1 MEDAVTQP
9 AVRVERRGGTLL
21 LTLNRPDRANALS
34 RELVTALEEAL
45 ASAAADGSWR
55 VCLLVAAG
63 EKAFCAGADLK
74 ERASMSEEE
83 VRQFVPRL
91 QALASQLASLDR
103 PTIALVQGA
112 ALGGGLELALAC
124 DLRIAAEEATL
135 GLSEVQLGIIPG
147 AGGTQRLARLVGA
160 AKAKELI
167 FMAQRLSGAE
177 AAAAG
182 VVNAVVPRA
191 ALLETGLAWAERIAL
206 GAPLAII
213 AAKRA
218 VDEGVALPL
227 EQGLAVERA
236 CYAPL
241 VETTDRVEALNAFRE
256 KRAPRFEGR

>member
-1 MEDAVTQP
+1 MEDALTQP

-34 RELVTALEEAL
+34 LELVSALEAAL
-45 ASAAADGSWR
+45 AAAASDGSWR
-55 VCLLVAAG
+55 VCLLAAEG

-74 ERASMSEEE
+74 ERAAMSEEQ

-124 DLRIAAEEATL
+124 DLRIAAFEATL
-135 GLSEVQLGIIPG
+135 GLTEVRLGIIPG

-167 FMAQRLSGAE
+167 LLARRLSGSE
-177 AAAAG
+177 AAAEG
-182 VVNAVVPRA
+182 VANLAVPRA
-191 ALLETGLAWAERIAL
+191 TLLETGLAWAEQIAL
-206 GAPLAII
+206 GAPLAIR

-218 VDEGVALPL
+218 VDEGVALSL
-227 EQGLAVERA
+227 ADGLAVERA

-241 VETTDRVEALNAFRE
+241 VETTDRVEALHAFRE
-256 KRAPRFEGR
+256 KRSPRFEGR

>member
-1 MEDAVTQP
+1 MEDALMQP
-9 AVRVERRGGTLL
+9 AVLVERRGGTLL
-21 LTLNRPDRANALS
+21 LTLNRPDRLNALS
-34 RELVTALEEAL
+34 LELVQAFEAALTA
-45 ASAAADGSWR
+45 AAADPSWR
-55 VCLLVAAG
+55 VCLLAAAG
-63 EKAFCAGADLK
+63 DKGFCAGADLK
-74 ERASMSEEE
+74 ERATMSEEQ

-91 QALASQLASLDR
+91 QALASQLSSLDR

-135 GLSEVQLGIIPG
+135 GLTEVQLGIIPG
-147 AGGTQRLARLVGA
+147 AGGTQRLTRLVGV

-167 FMAQRLSGAE
+167 FMARRLTGAE
-177 AAAAG
+177 AVAEG
-182 VVNAVVPRA
+182 VANAVVPRA

-218 VDEGVALPL
+218 IDEGAALPL
-227 EQGLAVERA
+227 AEGLAVERI

-241 VETTDRVEALNAFRE
+241 VETTDRVEALTAFRE
-256 KRAPRFEGR
+256 KRPPRFEGR